1 MLRNH
6 TIKMEGSRPLCRP
19 RDAVRVCLDSG
30 ASHGARLGFVWLHES
45 TSPLGD
51 SGMVIASG
59 VDSKTCPFRG
69 ACCAIDL
76 LVLEESLT

>member
-1 MLRNH
+1 MFQCLH
-6 TIKMEGSRPLCRP
+6 TIKKEGSRPLSRP

-30 ASHGARLGFVWLHES
+30 ASHGVRLGFAWLQES
-45 TSPLGD
+45 LGD
-51 SGMVIASG
+51 SGMLIASG